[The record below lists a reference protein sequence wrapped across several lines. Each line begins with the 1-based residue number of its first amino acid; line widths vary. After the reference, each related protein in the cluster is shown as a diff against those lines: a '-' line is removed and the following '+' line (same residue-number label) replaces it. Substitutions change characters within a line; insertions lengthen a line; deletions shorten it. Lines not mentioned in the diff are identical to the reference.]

1 MKIDIDKLI
10 ECKFPLEAYLVCW
23 CLYNEDVNFI
33 YKYISNVSNVSD
45 NIYNYLLFNK
55 YIEYSGNT
63 IPILN
68 TEKGTSSNGFIGGV
82 DIKKILLT
90 DKFAKEF
97 MGIIIN
103 KNLNFDE
110 CFQQLREYYP
120 IKAGNSER
128 RLQGNIDKCKKLYQ
142 FTIMKNGKIDEQLHN
157 IILQCINFEI
167 NLRTKNR
174 SLEYFQALA
183 TWLSKK
189 TWELY
194 KEEVQVLVKEIGW
207 VDKNRSD
214 ELKEDRL

>member
-1 MKIDIDKLI
+1 MRLIIVKIDIDKLI
-10 ECKFPLEAYLVCW
+10 ECDLSFDEYFLLLY
-23 CLYNEDVNFI
+23 LYNEDMDSIFKYFVGDNKLDLLTFRKLVVNGWI
-33 YKYISNVSNVSD
+33 EDS
-45 NIYNYLLFNK
+45 LTFND
-55 YIEYSGNT
+55 ELGN
-63 IPILN
+63 L
-68 TEKGTSSNGFIGGV
+68 K
-82 DIKKILLT
+82 LT

-174 SLEYFQALA
+174 SLEYFQLLA
-183 TWLSKK
+183 TWLGQR

-194 KEEVQVLVKEIGW
+194 KEDVQVLVKEIGW

-214 ELKEDRL
+214 EGNVDAI